1 MNAFISIFL
10 SLFLLGPLFASA
22 DALPPRSLVS
32 RMLDVHEKFAPPTK
46 PMRSA
51 AETVPAAVA
60 WPFDIARVEGML
72 EKVLIR
78 AEDGIYHLRRS
89 ASGTNDS
96 SRVRSAAALA
106 YVNKVIA
113 DWAVLQLDAK
123 FERCD
128 AKTVKSLAGYR
139 VDMDPDFWQKFAILT
154 KKGMFGGGAAKVG
167 GWISAWKLMDW
178 IYLLLTSDL
187 GSEGCPRD
195 YQFVMWDG
203 VKDWPIAGFDTFP
216 DAARAQTVLQV
227 TKNPTAANNLAV
239 LLHARD
245 ANRRAYMPEYLESL
259 LRRSATAGCE
269 TAFYNLG
276 VLMEEQGDVEQ
287 AKAFFSRGQ
296 W

>member
-1 MNAFISIFL
+1 MKALISLFL
-10 SLFLLGPLFASA
+10 SLVLLGPLFASV
-22 DALPPRSLVS
+22 DSLPPRSLVS
-32 RMLDVHEKFAPPTK
+32 RMIDVREKFAPPAK
-46 PMRSA
+46 AMRWA
-51 AETVPAAVA
+51 VETSPAAMA
-60 WPFDIARVEGML
+60 WTFDIARVEGML
-72 EKVLIR
+72 EKALMR
-78 AEDGIYHLRRS
+78 AEDGSYHLRRS

-96 SRVRSAAALA
+96 SRARSAAALA

-128 AKTVKSLAGYR
+128 AQTIKSLAGYR
-139 VDMDPDFWQKFAILT
+139 VDMDPDFWQKFAVLT

-167 GWISAWKLMDW
+167 GWISAWKLMDR

-203 VKDWPIAGFDTFP
+203 VKDWPIAGFDSFP
-216 DAARAQTVLQV
+216 DAARVQV
-227 TKNPTAANNLAV
+227 ALRVVKVPAAANNLAA

-245 ANRRAYMPEYLESL
+245 ANRRIYMPEYVESL
-259 LRRSATAGCE
+259 LRRSAAGGCE

-296 W
+296 